1 MQADAGFDP
10 STPWMATN
18 TSPDIA
24 RGAAQLLAF
33 ERKFRLNEE
42 YAVKRILALASVC
55 AVGAV
60 GVVASPV
67 LGQYRTANKSNGTSA
82 TAVYV
87 RPPGTCNPIGSLEIN
102 YIPSDFE
109 VVVKSSGDVENM
121 TFKVFDNGD
130 EVASGDLDVISTS
143 CGSNGVYTLA
153 RADCELN
160 GYEDPEDGDDDNAIV
175 NSNDGSLTL
184 TVYFPNGKKFG
195 SSSFRVPS

>member
-10 STPWMATN
+10 STPGMATN

-153 RADCELN
+153 LADRFNDES
-160 GYEDPEDGDDDNAIV
+160 PENYDDDNAIV